1 MHNIDIGYASYI
13 AYHERNGGI
22 ILGYNDRKSQF
33 DCDCEKQKHVHELQ
47 GSVRIAEPKEDPHN
61 HRFCTVTGE
70 AIYCGDSH
78 IHEVCFRTDNFND
91 HFHEFKG
98 KTGPAI
104 RVGDRHVHFIEDVTT
119 ENDGHRHRF
128 EAATLIE
135 NPIGKD
141 YKDKDKDDE
150 YHKKNEY
157 DDYFNRE
164 SGYNN
169 RYNKK

>member
-1 MHNIDIGYASYI
+1 M
-13 AYHERNGGI
+13 
-22 ILGYNDRKSQF
+22 GYNDRKNQF
-33 DCDCEKQKHVHELQ
+33 GCNHEEQKHVHELQ

-70 AIYCGDSH
+70 AINCGDSH

-141 YKDKDKDDE
+141 YKDDE
-150 YHKKNEY
+150 CHKKTEY
-157 DDYFNRE
+157 NDYFSRE

-169 RYNKK
+169 RYNKR